1 MRRYAVIS
9 DIHGNRWALE
19 RLLDDTKRRGIER
32 IINLG
37 DSLYGPLDPKGTAE
51 ILIRMNLTSVL
62 GNEDRTIIS
71 SAKSESSP
79 TIRYVQQ
86 NLEQKHF
93 EWLRQM
99 PSTLIVDGNLFAC
112 HASPHSDTQYFFWDV
127 RRDGVVMGNYEA
139 MSEMVRNT
147 GCSILLCGHDHVARS
162 VQLQNNLLAADP
174 GSVGLPAYTD
184 ELPHPHVMQTGSPHA
199 RYAVVIEDRGKWAV
213 EHILLEYDWEAAAV
227 KAAENGRQDWASW
240 LRTGR
245 ASLD

>member
-19 RLLDDTKRRGIER
+19 RLLDDTMRKGIEC

-51 ILIRMNLTSVL
+51 ILIRMNLLSVL
-62 GNEDRTIIS
+62 GNEDRIIIS
-71 SAKSESSP
+71 SDSSESSP
-79 TIRYVQQ
+79 TMQYVQQ
-86 NLEQKHF
+86 SLEQKHF
-93 EWLRQM
+93 EWLHQL
-99 PSTLIVDGNLFAC
+99 PSTRIVDGNLHAC

-127 RRDGVVMGNYEA
+127 RHDGVVMRGREV
-139 MSEMVRNT
+139 MSRIVENT
-147 GCSILLCGHDHVARS
+147 GCSILLCGHDHIPRS
-162 VQLQNNLLAADP
+162 VQLQNNLLAVDP
-174 GSVGLPAYTD
+174 GSVGLPAYAD

-199 RYAVVIEDRGKWAV
+199 RYAVVIEDNGKWIV
-213 EHILLEYDWEAAAV
+213 EHIRLEYDWEAAAV

-240 LRTGR
+240 LRTGI